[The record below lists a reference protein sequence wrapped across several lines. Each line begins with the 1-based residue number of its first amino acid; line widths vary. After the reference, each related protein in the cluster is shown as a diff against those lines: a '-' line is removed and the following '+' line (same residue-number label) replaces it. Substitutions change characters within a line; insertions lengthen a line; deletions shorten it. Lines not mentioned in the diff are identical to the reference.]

1 MPDISGLEFMES
13 LTGKPLVIFTT
24 AYSAHAVKSYELE
37 AVDYLLKPFSLPRF
51 LKACSKAR
59 ELHDLRNVAV
69 QQPESTSAHIFLKS
83 GAEKI
88 RVQLNDI
95 LYIEAAGNY
104 MTLVLLEPRI
114 LYRLTTTE
122 TQELIPS
129 NLRSEKRGVRKK

>member
-1 MPDISGLEFMES
+1 MIYLHEVLPYLIFMYIKLPDIAGLGFRES
-13 LTGKPLVIFTT
+13 LTGEPLVIFTT
-24 AYSAHAVKSYELE
+24 AYYAQAAKSYELE
-37 AVDYLLKPFSLPRF
+37 GVDYLLKPFSLPRF

-104 MTLVLLEPRI
+104 MT
-114 LYRLTTTE
+114 
-122 TQELIPS
+122 
-129 NLRSEKRGVRKK
+129 